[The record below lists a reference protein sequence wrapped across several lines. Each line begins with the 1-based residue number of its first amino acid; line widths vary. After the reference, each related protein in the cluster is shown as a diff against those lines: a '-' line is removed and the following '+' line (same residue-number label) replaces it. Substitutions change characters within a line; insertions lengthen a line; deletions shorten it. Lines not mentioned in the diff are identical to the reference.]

1 MPDETATPVE
11 TLEPPTA
18 PSAPAELPEGAPV
31 ESVAEPAETLDSIL
45 ERFEAEDSPNKTR
58 FQEWKEERE
67 AHGWTKALE
76 SFEPSVQQLQQQQ
89 QQITEQVNRGVQIW
103 NTIAGRVNKALEEGT
118 LDGDAMSKLF
128 QSPEAWKALE
138 GLSEESQKAARLK
151 ANAEGSWQAA
161 HYLATEVLRYAAQP
175 NLLATF
181 EQRLAAAQAGREDQR
196 AVVKDLAQALMDVGY
211 KRGLAESRKG
221 QVEEKKAQDRTGKG
235 PDTATKRAGAGMGYS
250 TQREAAVLHTQGKIT
265 HDEMRVA
272 RRTLPPE

>member
-11 TLEPPTA
+11 TREPPTA
-18 PSAPAELPEGAPV
+18 PSAPAELPEGARV
-31 ESVAEPAETLDSIL
+31 ESAAEPAETFETIL
-45 ERFEAEDSPNKTR
+45 ERFEAEDPPPKTR
-58 FQEWKEERE
+58 FQEWKEEGE

-151 ANAEGSWQAA
+151 ANAEGSW
-161 HYLATEVLRYAAQP
+161 P
-175 NLLATF
+175 
-181 EQRLAAAQAGREDQR
+181 AGPHR
-196 AVVKDLAQALMDVGY
+196 APRALG
-211 KRGLAESRKG
+211 
-221 QVEEKKAQDRTGKG
+221 
-235 PDTATKRAGAGMGYS
+235 
-250 TQREAAVLHTQGKIT
+250 
-265 HDEMRVA
+265 
-272 RRTLPPE
+272 